1 MGPDEAV
8 DTHRSLFKPAPVAMG
23 VNVQT
28 RMAAV
33 ILQSADQ
40 GGLTGSGLDD
50 QPCLPFVL
58 GRIALRKED
67 IPSLRALCSNGTPY
81 PPSPYGLCL
90 FKNPRMPVL
99 QIVRSPVG
107 V

>member
-1 MGPDEAV
+1 MLDAEMPPRLLPKSIFPPRINAPVRRVGRWGPDEAV
-8 DTHRSLFKPAPVAMG
+8 DTHRPLFKPAPVAMG

-67 IPSLRALCSNGTPY
+67 ILSLRALCSNG
-81 PPSPYGLCL
+81 
-90 FKNPRMPVL
+90 
-99 QIVRSPVG
+99 
-107 V
+107 